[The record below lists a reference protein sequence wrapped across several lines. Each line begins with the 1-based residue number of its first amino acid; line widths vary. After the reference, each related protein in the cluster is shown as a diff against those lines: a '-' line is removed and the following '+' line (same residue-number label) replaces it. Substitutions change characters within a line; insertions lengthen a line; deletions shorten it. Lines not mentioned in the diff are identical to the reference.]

1 MVVVVNGELLPDS
14 DPRAVRS
21 RQQRGHSPA
30 ATSSDPSSISS
41 SGVGLTAR
49 SLSSFLSRVAGAG
62 QASLGRESGRTVTL
76 PALAFIGKPAV
87 EVPVYV
93 LVVAA
98 LLVALLGAQGAVFV
112 ALVYLFYTPWAHEAD
127 SRSSPVGGGGGGA
140 RSPGIQSSLG
150 TSSMHRSRRMLGEE
164 EREARIQRLMQQ
176 KKDGGDPDKGGN

>member
-30 ATSSDPSSISS
+30 ATSSDPSSISG
-41 SGVGLTAR
+41 SGVGLNAR
-49 SLSSFLSRVAGAG
+49 SLSSFLPRVTGAG
-62 QASLGRESGRTVTL
+62 QASRGRERGHKVTL

-98 LLVALLGAQGAVFV
+98 LLIALLGAQGAVFV
-112 ALVYLFYTPWAHEAD
+112 AVVYLFYTPWAHEEGN
-127 SRSSPVGGGGGGA
+127 RSSSVGRGGEGA
-140 RSPGIQSSLG
+140 TSPGIQSSPG
-150 TSSMHRSRRMLGEE
+150 PSSTHRDRRVLGEE

-176 KKDGGDPDKGGN
+176 KKDGDPDKGGN